1 MDGTLQVSG
10 DAQRRQHVLGVVAG
24 GAVHAQPDRQ
34 AALQHRR
41 DRGHP
46 AAETHVR
53 QWTVRHRHLPG
64 GEGALA
70 GVVELDAVDG
80 EHAVP
85 QEAVAVEVV
94 DGPEAGVLP
103 AHRFVGAGLE
113 QVDGDR

>member
-1 MDGTLQVSG
+1 M
-10 DAQRRQHVLGVVAG
+10 
-24 GAVHAQPDRQ
+24 
-34 AALQHRR
+34 
-41 DRGHP
+41 
-46 AAETHVR
+46 
-53 QWTVRHRHLPG
+53 RHRHLPG

-85 QEAVAVEVV
+85 QEIVAVEVV

-103 AHRFVGAGLE
+103 AHLLVGAGLE